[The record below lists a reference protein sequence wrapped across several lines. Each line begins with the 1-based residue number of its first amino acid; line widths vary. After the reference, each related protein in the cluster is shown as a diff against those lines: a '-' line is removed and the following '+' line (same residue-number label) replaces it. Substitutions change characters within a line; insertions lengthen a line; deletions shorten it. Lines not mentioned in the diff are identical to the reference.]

1 MINTNNMVDN
11 TIEFDDVSI
20 YKRICGFGD
29 RNIKIIEN
37 YLDVNIIP
45 RGNLLIIDASEKNTK
60 SAVSL
65 LNLMADYLHMN
76 GNGYELNEVDIKY
89 LAKTIASGKNID
101 AGTIKKLKITIPETG
116 KAVLPRTIN
125 QAEYI
130 STIHKKAVT
139 LSYGPAGTG
148 KTFLAVAVALHYL
161 NSGQMKRIVL
171 TRPAVEAGENLG
183 FLPGDLIQKINPY
196 LRPLYDAL
204 FDLMPY
210 ERIPKLIDSGNI
222 EIAPLAYM
230 RGRTLN
236 DAFIILDE
244 AQNTTKSQMKM
255 ILTRIGNN
263 SKIVISGD
271 ITQIDL
277 EKPKNSGL
285 LNAIKIL
292 KDIDEIGF
300 IQFSKEDICRHPIVE
315 KIVTA
320 YERQE
325 KNDKQD

>member
-1 MINTNNMVDN
+1 MTDN
-11 TIEFDDVSI
+11 TIIIDDISL

-29 RNIKIIEN
+29 RNIKAIEN
-37 YLDVNIIP
+37 HLDVKIIP
-45 RGNLLIIDASEKNTK
+45 RGNTLIVDAPEKDAK
-60 SAVSL
+60 KAMKLIHLIS
-65 LNLMADYLHMN
+65 DYLHMN

-101 AGTIKKLKITIPETG
+101 TGTIKKLKINIPETG
-116 KAVLPRTIN
+116 KTILPRTTN
-125 QAEYI
+125 QADYI
-130 STIHKKAVT
+130 HSIHKKAVT
-139 LSYGPAGTG
+139 FSYGPAGTG
-148 KTFLAVAVALHYL
+148 KTYLAVAVALHYL
-161 NSGQMKRIVL
+161 NAGQMKRIVL
-171 TRPAVEAGENLG
+171 TRPAVEAGESLG

-210 ERIPKLIDSGNI
+210 ERIPKLIDAGSI

-236 DAFIILDE
+236 DSFIILDE

-277 EKPKNSGL
+277 DKPKNSGL
-285 LNAIKIL
+285 LHAMKIL
-292 KDIDEIGF
+292 KNIEEIGF
-300 IQFSKEDICRHPIVE
+300 IQFTKEDICRHPIVE
-315 KIVTA
+315 KIVAA
-320 YERQE
+320 YEKHEDVE
-325 KNDKQD
+325 KHK

>member
-1 MINTNNMVDN
+1 MADN
-11 TIEFDDVSI
+11 TIVIDDISL

-29 RNIKIIEN
+29 KNIKIIEN
-37 YLDVNIIP
+37 YLNVNIIP
-45 RGNLLIIDASEKNTK
+45 RGNTLIIDAPEKDAKT
-60 SAVSL
+60 AVTL
-65 LNLMADYLHMN
+65 INLISDYLHMN

-89 LAKTIASGKNID
+89 LAKTIASGKSID
-101 AGTIKKLKITIPETG
+101 TGTIKKLKITIHETG
-116 KAVLPRTIN
+116 KTILPRTTN

-130 STIHKKAVT
+130 HAIHKKAVT
-139 LSYGPAGTG
+139 FSYGPAGTG
-148 KTFLAVAVALHYL
+148 KTYLAVAVALHYL
-161 NSGQMKRIVL
+161 NTGQMKRIVL

-210 ERIPKLIDSGNI
+210 ERIPRLIDSGSI

-236 DAFIILDE
+236 DSFIILDE

-263 SKIVISGD
+263 SKIVVSGD
-271 ITQIDL
+271 ITQVDL

-285 LNAIKIL
+285 LHAMKIL
-292 KDIDEIGF
+292 KNINEIGL
-300 IQFSKEDICRHPIVE
+300 IQFTKEDICRHPIVE
-315 KIVTA
+315 KIVAA

-325 KNDKQD
+325 NEDKNK

>member
-1 MINTNNMVDN
+1 MADN
-11 TIEFDDVSI
+11 TIVIDDISL
-20 YKRICGFGD
+20 YKGICGFGD
-29 RNIKIIEN
+29 KNIKIIEN
-37 YLDVNIIP
+37 YLNVNIIP
-45 RGNLLIIDASEKNTK
+45 RGNTLIIDAPEKGAKT
-60 SAVSL
+60 AVTL
-65 LNLMADYLHMN
+65 INLISDYLHMN

-89 LAKTIASGKNID
+89 LAKTIASGKSID
-101 AGTIKKLKITIPETG
+101 TGTIKKLKITIHETG
-116 KAVLPRTIN
+116 KTILPRTTN

-130 STIHKKAVT
+130 HAIHKKAVT
-139 LSYGPAGTG
+139 FSYGPAGTG
-148 KTFLAVAVALHYL
+148 KTYLAVAVALHYL
-161 NSGQMKRIVL
+161 NTGQMKRIVL

-210 ERIPKLIDSGNI
+210 ERIPRLIDSGSI

-236 DAFIILDE
+236 DSFIILDE

-263 SKIVISGD
+263 SKIVVSGD
-271 ITQIDL
+271 ITQVDL

-285 LNAIKIL
+285 LHAMKIL
-292 KDIDEIGF
+292 KNINEIGL
-300 IQFSKEDICRHPIVE
+300 IQFTKEDICRHPIVE
-315 KIVTA
+315 KIVAA

-325 KNDKQD
+325 NEDKNK